1 MPLDR
6 YLTRHAEVEASLT
19 QSLAGCWR
27 YAVVIPAY
35 DEAPDFLQ
43 ALPAGDGLYIVIAN
57 RPDTDS
63 ATGWLNEILDQ
74 LEPPRWRN
82 KHLTL
87 HQHRG
92 KNAHR
97 DILLVDRC
105 AAGAPL
111 PAKQGVGLARKIGC
125 DIACQLI
132 ASKQV
137 ASPWLGTTDADTHLP
152 ENYGEALQKLPE
164 QAGACVFPFS
174 HTPSSAPEW
183 AVRCYELHMLHYV
196 AGLRYAQSP
205 YAWPT
210 VGSCI
215 ALNSR
220 AYAQAHGFPKRA
232 GGEDFY
238 LLNKLAKLGGVVHAS
253 APILRPSGRL
263 SQRVPFGTGPAL
275 QRYASLKSP
284 AGVTSYHP
292 DSFRLLRA
300 ALKALR
306 LSAFGRSFALTD
318 VAQQSRADAD
328 QLHSLWRQFRCEQ
341 AVEKARRNSRS
352 TEQCER
358 HLMTWFDAFKS
369 LKWVHACREY
379 QPDIPLFEALENA
392 DWITDSSIDLRHPGN
407 AAIALQR
414 QLANNQ
420 RHSL

>member
-1 MPLDR
+1 M
-6 YLTRHAEVEASLT
+6 
-19 QSLAGCWR
+19 
-27 YAVVIPAY
+27 
-35 DEAPDFLQ
+35 
-43 ALPAGDGLYIVIAN
+43 
-57 RPDTDS
+57 
-63 ATGWLNEILDQ
+63 
-74 LEPPRWRN
+74 
-82 KHLTL
+82 
-87 HQHRG
+87 
-92 KNAHR
+92 
-97 DILLVDRC
+97 
-105 AAGAPL
+105 
-111 PAKQGVGLARKIGC
+111 
-125 DIACQLI
+125 
-132 ASKQV
+132 

-174 HTPSSAPEW
+174 HTSSDAPEW

-253 APILRPSGRL
+253 EPLVRPSGRL
-263 SQRVPFGTGPAL
+263 SHRVPFGTGPAL
-275 QRYASLKSP
+275 QRYASLKFGSDI
-284 AGVTSYHP
+284 TSYHP

-328 QLHSLWRQFRCEQ
+328 QLHSLWRQFHCEQ
-341 AVEKARRNSRS
+341 SIEKARDNSRS
-352 TEQCER
+352 AEQCER
-358 HLMTWFDAFKS
+358 HLMTWFDAFKT

-379 QPDIPLFEALENA
+379 LPDIPLFEALESA
-392 DWITDSSIDLRHPGN
+392 DWITDSGIDLRHPGN
-407 AAIALQR
+407 AAIALQQ
-414 QLANNQ
+414 QLADNQ

>member
-1 MPLDR
+1 MPLNR
-6 YLTRHAEVEASLT
+6 YLTRYAEVEAGLT
-19 QSLAGCWR
+19 QSLEGCWH

-35 DEAPDFLQ
+35 NETPGFLQ

-57 RPDTDS
+57 RPETDP
-63 ATGWLNEILDQ
+63 ATDWLNEILDH

-82 KHLTL
+82 KHLSL
-87 HQHRG
+87 HQRPE
-92 KNAHR
+92 NASHP

-111 PAKQGVGLARKIGC
+111 PSKQGVGLARKIGC

-137 ASPWLGTTDADTHLP
+137 TNPWLGTTDADTHLP

-174 HTPSSAPEW
+174 HIPGDAPEW

-238 LLNKLAKLGGVVHAS
+238 LLNKLAKLGGVIHAS
-253 APILRPSGRL
+253 KPLVRPSGRL

-275 QRYASLKSP
+275 QRYASLQS
-284 AGVTSYHP
+284 AGDVTSYHP

-300 ALKALR
+300 VLKALR
-306 LSAFGRSFALTD
+306 LSAFGRSFAMTD
-318 VAQQSRADAD
+318 IARQSCADPD
-328 QLHSLWRQFRCEQ
+328 QLYSLWQRFHCDQ
-341 AVEKARRNSRS
+341 AVDKARRNSRS
-352 TEQCER
+352 AEQCER
-358 HLMTWFDAFKS
+358 HLMTWFDAFKT

-379 QPDIPLFEALENA
+379 QPDTPLFEALENA
-392 DWITDSSIDLRHPGN
+392 DWITDSGIDLRHPEN